1 MRLAM
6 QERKHGPQT
15 LDTIMTEQP
24 RAIALI
30 PARSGSGRL
39 PNKNIR
45 PLFGHPLLAYAIT
58 AARNAGVF
66 DKVLLS
72 SDSKA
77 YLRIGEHYGAEGIH
91 RPPELASS
99 TADLIGVS
107 LHALDQLAAQGYEPE
122 ILCLLMP
129 CCPLRK
135 SAEVRRH
142 FEVFRARERAFQLSV
157 TDYTF
162 SYPQWAMEVGPDG
175 AMKHHWGNEALGRS
189 QELNKLYAPSGAVWL
204 VRVDEFRKQR
214 AFYGTPLCGEPL
226 PMPDGID
233 IDTPEDFR
241 MAQAL
246 ALGYLELDG
255 RSQLEPIE
263 REPYVVADEPT

>member
-1 MRLAM
+1 
-6 QERKHGPQT
+6 
-15 LDTIMTEQP
+15 MTEQP

-45 PLFGHPLLAYAIT
+45 PLFDHPLLAYGIT

-77 YLRIGEHYGAEGIH
+77 YLRIAEHYGAEGIH
-91 RPPELASS
+91 RPSELASS
-99 TADLIGVS
+99 TADLVGVS

-142 FEVFRARERAFQLSV
+142 FEVFRAEDRTFQLSV
-157 TDYTF
+157 MDYAF
-162 SYPQWAMEVGPDG
+162 SYPEWALEVDPGG
-175 AMKHHWGNEALGRS
+175 AMRFHWGNELPGRS
-189 QELNKLYAPSGAVWL
+189 QELDKLYAPSGAVWL
-204 VRVDEFRKQR
+204 VRVSEFRKQR
-214 AFYGTPLCGEPL
+214 AFYGTPLYGEPM
-226 PMPDGID
+226 PMPDAID

-263 REPYVVADEPT
+263 CEPYAFINEPT

>member
-1 MRLAM
+1 
-6 QERKHGPQT
+6 
-15 LDTIMTEQP
+15 MTEQP

-39 PNKNIR
+39 PDKNIR
-45 PLFGHPLLAYAIT
+45 PLFGHPLIAYAIA

-66 DKVLLS
+66 DRVVVS

-91 RPPELASS
+91 RPPELATS
-99 TADLIGVS
+99 TADLVGVS
-107 LHALDQLAAQGYEPE
+107 LHVLDDLAPHGYEPE
-122 ILCLLMP
+122 VLCLMMP

-142 FEVFRARERAFQLSV
+142 FEVFCARDRVFQLSV
-157 TDYTF
+157 MDYVF
-162 SYPQWAMEVGPDG
+162 SYPNWAMEVGPDG
-175 AMKHHWGNEALGRS
+175 AMQRHWGDGVPGRS
-189 QELNKLYAPSGAVWL
+189 QELPKLYAPTGAVWL
-204 VRVDEFRKQR
+204 ARVDELRKQR
-214 AFYGTPLCGEPL
+214 AFYGTPLHGEPM
-226 PMPDGID
+226 PTPDGID
-233 IDTPEDFR
+233 IDTPEDFH

-263 REPYVVADEPT
+263 REPYAVDDEFS

>member
-1 MRLAM
+1 
-6 QERKHGPQT
+6 
-15 LDTIMTEQP
+15 MTEQP

-45 PLFGHPLLAYAIT
+45 PLFGHPLIAYAIT

-66 DKVLLS
+66 DRVVVS

-77 YLRIGEHYGAEGIH
+77 YLRISEHYGAEGIH
-91 RPPELASS
+91 RPPELATS
-99 TADLIGVS
+99 TADLVGVS
-107 LHALDQLAAQGYEPE
+107 LHALDQLATEGCEPE
-122 ILCLLMP
+122 VLCLMMP

-142 FEVFRARERAFQLSV
+142 FEVFRTENRAFQLSV
-157 TDYTF
+157 MDYAF
-162 SYPQWAMEVGPDG
+162 SYPSWAMEVSPDG
-175 AMKHHWGNEALGRS
+175 AMRRHWGDGVPGRS
-189 QELNKLYAPSGAVWL
+189 QELSKLYAPSGAVWL
-204 VRVDEFRKQR
+204 VRVDQLREQR
-214 AFYGTPLCGEPL
+214 AFYGAPLYGEPT
-226 PMPDGID
+226 PTPDGID

-246 ALGYLELDG
+246 ALGYLQLDG

-263 REPYVVADEPT
+263 CEPYAAEEELS